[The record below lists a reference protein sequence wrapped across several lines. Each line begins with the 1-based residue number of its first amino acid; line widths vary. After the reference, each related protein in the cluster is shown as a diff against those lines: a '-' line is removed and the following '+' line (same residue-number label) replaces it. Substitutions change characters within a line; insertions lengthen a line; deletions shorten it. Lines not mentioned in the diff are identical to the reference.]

1 MKTFYIIANSGKAE
15 CLRLASEIA
24 EYLTEHGQNCLIR
37 NGGGNADR
45 EEKANLVATALLQG
59 IHVLQARLYKSKL
72 SIDDIVAQAETLLSK
87 YIT

>member
-45 EEKANLVATALLQG
+45 EEKAYDPEVGKDVDGILVLG
-59 IHVLQARLYKSKL
+59 G
-72 SIDDIVAQAETLLSK
+72 DGTLLRAARDLA
-87 YIT
+87 